1 MLGTFMFVT
10 FPDFVSNML
19 TVRTNR
25 GSDVRN
31 QMCSVMSIC
40 ESCRPRE
47 LFSADGVPSD
57 QSVPSLVG
65 KPSFV
70 ASGSASTTGM
80 LYSVTTA
87 LAASP
92 VGRGRSLTCI
102 GDGPG
107 PGLSA
112 RYDTNSFMS

>member
-19 TVRTNR
+19 TVRAKL
-25 GSDVRN
+25 GSDVVN
-31 QMCSVMSIC
+31 QMLPFISVC

-65 KPSFV
+65 KPLSV
-70 ASGSASTTGM
+70 ASGSASTTGI
-80 LYSVTTA
+80 LYSYVIA

-92 VGRGRSLTCI
+92 VGRGCSLICI
-102 GDGPG
+102 ADVPG
-107 PGLSA
+107 P
-112 RYDTNSFMS
+112 RI